1 MEWIRSERSAPR
13 VPMHL
18 GTLEALKS
26 AAAANLGMAIVPEM
40 VLDGRERNLVMRK
53 LSPPLK
59 RTIALIEHHS
69 KETSA
74 ALDIVRKA
82 LLALR
87 LPNETIGRS
96 REAPKEKKRRK

>member
-1 MEWIRSERSAPR
+1 
-13 VPMHL
+13 MHL

-40 VLDGRERNLVMRK
+40 VLGSRERNLVVRK

-74 ALDIVRKA
+74 ALEIVRKA
-82 LLALR
+82 LLALQN
-87 LPNETIGRS
+87 PSETIKRS
-96 REAPKEKKRRK
+96 RAAPKQKRRRE